1 MLYDNHM
8 EILPLE
14 LRKLGLSE
22 KEAKVYLTA
31 LELGYTSVQKIAQ
44 HAKIS
49 RPTTYEII
57 KSLKE
62 KGLITKSKDKQKN
75 YFIAESPDNLL
86 GILRKQKKEIE
97 EKEREFIRIIAALR
111 SKFSLDNQKEIKTY
125 QDEKGLEILLDDL
138 LTTSSKKIYVLV
150 NNEKIW
156 PTKKRQIIYQAIK
169 KRLGQIEIK
178 ELSVDKNKSSLD
190 YLETKTLKLS
200 PFKETVIIYDK
211 VIILSDKS
219 SGILID
225 NKDLI
230 NLIKSFFQYI
240 WKI

>member
-8 EILPLE
+8 ETLPLE

-22 KEAKVYLTA
+22 KEARVYLTA

-86 GILRKQKKEIE
+86 GILRRQKKEIE

-111 SKFSLDNQKEIKTY
+111 SKFSLDNQREIKTY
-125 QDEKGLEILLDDL
+125 KDEKGLEILLDDL
-138 LTTSSKKIYVLV
+138 LTTSSRKIYVLI

-156 PTKKRQIIYQAIK
+156 PEKERQIIYQAIK

-230 NLIKSFFQYI
+230 NLIKSFFLYI

>member
-1 MLYDNHM
+1 M
-8 EILPLE
+8 ETLPLE

-22 KEAKVYLTA
+22 KKAKVYLTA

-44 HAKIS
+44 QAKIS

-62 KGLITKSKDKQKN
+62 KGLIAKSKDKQKN

-86 GILRKQKKEIE
+86 GILRRQKKEIE

-111 SKFSLDNQKEIKTY
+111 NKFSLDDQGEIKTY
-125 QDEKGLEILLDDL
+125 KDKKGLEILLDDL
-138 LTTSSKKIYVLV
+138 LTTSSKKIYVLI

-156 PTKKRQIIYQAIK
+156 PKTERQVIYQAIK

-178 ELSVDKNKSSLD
+178 ELSIDKNKSSLD
-190 YLETKTLKLS
+190 YLEIKTLKQKLS
-200 PFKETVIIYDK
+200 PFKENVIIYDK

-219 SGILID
+219 SGILIN

-230 NLIKSFFQYI
+230 NLIKSLFQYI

>member
-1 MLYDNHM
+1 M
-8 EILPLE
+8 ETLSLE

-44 HAKIS
+44 QAKIS

-62 KGLITKSKDKQKN
+62 KGLISQSKNKQKN

-86 GILRKQKKEIE
+86 GILRRQKREIE
-97 EKEREFIRIIAALR
+97 EKEREFIRIIATLR
-111 SKFSLDNQKEIKTY
+111 SKFYLDNQREIKTY
-125 QDEKGLEILLDDL
+125 KDEKGLEILLDDL

-150 NNEKIW
+150 SNEKIW
-156 PTKKRQIIYQAIK
+156 PKKERQVIYQAIK

-178 ELSVDKNKSSLD
+178 ELSIDKNKSSLD

-200 PFKETVIIYDK
+200 PFKENVIIYDK

-240 WKI
+240 CKI

>member
-8 EILPLE
+8 KTLSLE

-44 HAKIS
+44 HAEIS

-86 GILRKQKKEIE
+86 GILRRQKKEIE
-97 EKEREFIRIIAALR
+97 EKEREFIRIISALR
-111 SKFSLDNQKEIKTY
+111 NKFFLDDQKEFKIYK
-125 QDEKGLEILLDDL
+125 DKKGLEILLDDL
-138 LTTSSKKIYVLV
+138 LTTSSRKIYVLV

-156 PTKKRQIIYQAIK
+156 PKKKRQNVYQKIK
-169 KRLGQIEIK
+169 KRLGKIQITEKKI
-178 ELSVDKNKSSLD
+178 LI
-190 YLETKTLKLS
+190 
-200 PFKETVIIYDK
+200 PFQGIAIIYDK
-211 VIILSDKS
+211 VIILPDKS

-230 NLIKSFFQYI
+230 NLIKSLI
-240 WKI
+240 

>member
-1 MLYDNHM
+1 M